1 MAATLEESATAV
13 SPLRCWMRCSR
24 TEADDMASAA
34 NVPGGSEAPDL
45 ATGGRSRPSNLDLWN
60 MLIDKEA
67 QLKEKDARL
76 KDKDAQLKDKDAQ
89 LKDLNSMLN
98 TKNERLT
105 DVTYRAQQVENQLS
119 WTTDALLKIQGKRNL
134 RGALEFAAKGISG
147 DDVGVSTCLKR
158 MVRDRAFGKMLTF
171 QCCRFH
177 VDYNE
182 AEKCLGTIYGVLSQ
196 DMHGTTDDTV
206 RLRYADITAPV
217 QRAVLHAVFD
227 FKCIHYET
235 RDEEDNV
242 VEKVRYG

>member
-1 MAATLEESATAV
+1 
-13 SPLRCWMRCSR
+13 
-24 TEADDMASAA
+24 MASAA
-34 NVPGGSEAPDL
+34 NVPG
-45 ATGGRSRPSNLDLWN
+45 PSNLDLWN
-60 MLIDKEA
+60 MLMDKEA

-76 KDKDAQLKDKDAQ
+76 TELLNEKDAQLKDKDAQLTEMLKDKDAQLKDKDVQ

-105 DVTYRAQQVENQLS
+105 DVLYRTQQVENQLS
-119 WTTDALLKIQGKRNL
+119 WTTDALLKIKGKRNL

-206 RLRYADITAPV
+206 RLRYADITPPV